1 MVVVGFAGGVAGW
14 RVQFG
19 AGPNGGGRENSV

>member
-1 MVVVGFAGGVAGW
+1 MVVVGLGGGVAGR

-19 AGPNGGGRENSV
+19 AGPNGGGREKSV

>member
-1 MVVVGFAGGVAGW
+1 VVVVGLGGGVAGW

-19 AGPNGGGRENSV
+19 AGPNGGGGEKYV